1 MALAA
6 GAKLGPYELLSS
18 IGEGGMG
25 EVWKARDT
33 RLNRTVAI
41 KQSRDCFSDRFA
53 REALAIAALNH
64 PHICSI
70 YDVGPDYLVMEF
82 VDGKP
87 LQGPMPLDEAL
98 KIAGEILDAL
108 DAAHRQGI
116 VHRDL
121 KPGNILVGKNGV
133 KVLDF
138 GLAKMGPQA
147 GVEGATMTIP
157 LTGEGSILGTLQYMA
172 PEQLEGKEADARS
185 DIFAFGLIL
194 YELITGQRPFT
205 GRSQASL
212 IASILK
218 EQPPPMQNLQPLTP
232 AVLERVVQTCLE
244 KDPEKRWQS
253 AREIKHAL
261 EWIADLVPAAP
272 PVLAA
277 PAPSRMGWAAWAVAS
292 LLAVALAA
300 VSFVHFREKSPA
312 PPRQIRFQLDTPNL
326 PNDAS
331 FYMPL
336 SPDGRE
342 LAYTAAGSDG
352 VSRLWIRDMGTL
364 ESRMLA
370 GTDNA
375 VSPFWSPDSRYIAFA
390 VGNTLNKVEANGA
403 SPPVTLCQISNAVGS
418 GAWNVDGVIIFGGR
432 GTGPLHRVSS
442 SGGTPVEVTAPTN
455 GSTFDTFPVFLPDG
469 RHFIYLQGGNP
480 ETTGIYAGSL
490 DAQPSQ
496 QSTKRIL
503 ATAVGAVFVP
513 TAEPGGGRVLFWRD
527 GTLLAQ
533 PFDTKHL
540 ELSGDP
546 IPIAEHV
553 GAVNAG
559 AWFSASSNGVLAYR
573 TGGAAVLNGGLLP
586 NAQLT
591 WYDRKGN
598 MLSRVGEWAPYGD
611 LALSPDGT
619 RLASYHAR
627 GQQDIWL
634 LEFARGVST
643 RFTFNPAVDSYPVWS
658 PDGTKIAFSST
669 RSGPGDLYVK
679 EANGASD
686 EQVLLKSPDL
696 KVPTS
701 WSRDGRFLLYMS
713 VGAKG
718 KWELWALPMQG
729 NERKPVPLLQTQ
741 FNELLGAF
749 SPDGKWIAYLSDE
762 SGRQEVYVR
771 PFNASGPSGA
781 PMLGDGKWQ
790 VSTGGANGD
799 TPTWREDGKE
809 LLFYSG
815 FNVVALDVSTSPTF
829 RPGNPQ
835 ALFRFPNA
843 DGGAI
848 TPDGKRI
855 LLSVLTAPEAG
866 KPQPI
871 TVVLNW
877 PALLKK

>member
-6 GAKLGPYELLSS
+6 GTKLGPYELLAPV
-18 IGEGGMG
+18 GEGGMG

-33 RLNRTVAI
+33 RLNRVVAI
-41 KQSRDCFSDRFA
+41 KQSRDRFSDRFA

-87 LQGPMPLDEAL
+87 LQGPITLDAAL
-98 KIAGEILDAL
+98 ETASEILDAL

-138 GLAKMGPQA
+138 GLAKMGAQA
-147 GVEGATMTIP
+147 GTEATMTIP

-194 YELITGQRPFT
+194 YELITGKRAFT
-205 GRSQASL
+205 ATSQASL

-218 EQPPPMQNLQPLTP
+218 EQPPPIHDLQPLTP
-232 AVLERVVQTCLE
+232 AALERVVQTCLE

-261 EWIADLVPAAP
+261 AWIADLAPAAP
-272 PVLAA
+272 AA
-277 PAPSRMGWAAWAVAS
+277 TTPAPPSRIGWIVWAVAG
-292 LLAVALAA
+292 LMAAALATL
-300 VSFVHFREKSPA
+300 SLVHFREKPPVA
-312 PPRQIRFQLDTPNL
+312 PQPYRFQIATPDL
-326 PNDAS
+326 PNDVN

-352 VSRLWIRDMGTL
+352 VRRLWVRDMGTL

-375 VSPFWSPDSRYIAFA
+375 VSPFWSPDSQYIGFA
-390 VGNTLNKVEANGA
+390 VGNTLNKVEASGA
-403 SPPVTLCQISNAVGS
+403 SPPVTLCQMASAVGS
-418 GAWNVDGVIIFGGR
+418 GAWNEDGVIIFGGR
-432 GTGPLHRVSS
+432 PRGPLHRVSS
-442 SGGTPVEVTAPTN
+442 SGGTPVEITAVSN
-455 GSTFDTFPVFLPDG
+455 DFHTFPVFLPDR
-469 RHFIYLQGGNP
+469 RHFIYLRVGNP
-480 ETTGIYAGSL
+480 ETAGIYAGSL
-490 DAQPSQ
+490 DTKPSQ
-496 QSTKRIL
+496 QSTKRLL
-503 ATAVGAVFVP
+503 ASPVGADFVP
-513 TAEPGGGRVLFWRD
+513 TVEPGGGRLLFWRD
-527 GTLLAQ
+527 GTLMAQ
-533 PFDTKHL
+533 PFDTTRL
-540 ELSGDP
+540 ELTGEP
-546 IPIAEHV
+546 VPIAEHV
-553 GAVNAG
+553 GAVNSG

-573 TGGAAVLNGGLLP
+573 TGGAAVANGGRP
-586 NAQLT
+586 DTQLT

-598 MLSRVGEWAPYGD
+598 MLSRVGEFAPHLD
-611 LALSPDGT
+611 LALSPDGA
-619 RLASYHAR
+619 RLATFHAN

-634 LEFARGVST
+634 LEFARNVST
-643 RFTFNPAVDSYPVWS
+643 RFTFSPAADQYPVWS
-658 PDGTKIAFSST
+658 PDGTKIAFSSA
-669 RSGPGDLYVK
+669 RSGHSDLYVK
-679 EANGASD
+679 AANGASD
-686 EQVLLKSPDL
+686 EQVLLKSPDS
-696 KVPTS
+696 KIPTS

-713 VGAKG
+713 LGAKG
-718 KWELWALPMQG
+718 KWELWALPMEG
-729 NERKPVPLLQTQ
+729 SSHKPVPLLQTQ

-781 PMLGDGKWQ
+781 PVLGDGKWQ
-790 VSTGGANGD
+790 VSTDGANSF
-799 TPTWREDGKE
+799 TPTWREDSKE

-815 FNVVALDVSTSPTF
+815 LNVIAVEVSTAPTF
-829 RPGNPQ
+829 RPDNPQ
-835 ALFRFPNA
+835 VLFRFPLA

-848 TPDGKRI
+848 TPDGKRF
-855 LLSVLTAPEAG
+855 LLSVVAAPDAG

-877 PALLKK
+877 PALLKR